1 MSFVRFEFLS
11 RIFWTGLLVSAAFAH
26 WFMPEWFLAYYPS
39 YLPLARE
46 AVSASAIVE
55 MMIAL
60 ALWHPQRRRMAWM
73 SLAALM
79 TLYMPVHMYVIT
91 HHDVIAHPS
100 ITIPL
105 WLAWLRLP
113 VQLLF
118 IFWPIGIITR
128 RSNRSAA

>member
-1 MSFVRFEFLS
+1 MSTERVEHLS
-11 RIFWTGLLVSAAFAH
+11 RIFWTGLLVSAALAH
-26 WFMPEWFLAYYPS
+26 LFMPEWFLAYYPS

-55 MMIAL
+55 LMIAL
-60 ALWHPQRRRMAWM
+60 ALWRPKRRRMAWL
-73 SLAALM
+73 SLAVLM
-79 TLYMPVHMYVIT
+79 TLYMPVHVYVIT
-91 HHDVIAHPS
+91 HHEVIAHPS

-118 IFWPIGIITR
+118 IFWPLRIGLR
-128 RSNRSAA
+128 CEV